1 MLVTLED
8 RKCFGTPQMTQHIAP
23 THAALSILAGMA
35 TLGLSDN
42 FILHVTD
49 DSSLWQF
56 HLLRSLIALGIM
68 GVIAMF
74 GFGMIRPKRPWAVL
88 ARSAIQGTSM
98 LIYFGCLAI
107 LPVGL
112 VVAGFFTSPLFVA
125 LIAALFQ
132 GKRITAVH
140 AFAIFLGFVGA
151 LLVIR
156 PDPANLEL
164 VAFLP
169 IVAGLFYAIGA
180 VATRAW
186 CEGEGTLAL
195 SAGFFVMLTLMGVVG
210 CLVFPG
216 VGEGADGFA
225 SRGWMP
231 LHRETLFWIA
241 LQAVG
246 TLIGIVFLF
255 RGYQVGEASSVAV
268 FEFSL
273 LIFASAWA
281 WYLWGQAITP
291 LALFGMAL
299 IILSGV
305 VVAMRRAP

>member
-1 MLVTLED
+1 
-8 RKCFGTPQMTQHIAP
+8 MTQHIAP
-23 THAALSILAGMA
+23 TRAALSVLAGMA

-42 FILHVTD
+42 FLLHVTED
-49 DSSLWQF
+49 GSLWQF
-56 HLLRSLIALGIM
+56 HLLRSVIALAVMIVVTMFGI
-68 GVIAMF
+68 GVIW
-74 GFGMIRPKRPWAVL
+74 PKRPWAVL
-88 ARSAIQGTSM
+88 ARSAIQGIAM

-125 LIAALFQ
+125 LIAAVFQ
-132 GKRITAVH
+132 GKRITPMHGV
-140 AFAIFLGFVGA
+140 AIVLGFAGA

-156 PDPANLEL
+156 PDPANLEW

-195 SAGFFVMLTLMGVVG
+195 SAGFFVVLTLMGAVG
-210 CLVFPG
+210 CLVFPD
-216 VGEGADGFA
+216 VGSGADGFA
-225 SRGWMP
+225 ARGWMP
-231 LHRETLFWIA
+231 LNADLLFWIA
-241 LQAVG
+241 VQAVG
-246 TLIGIVFLF
+246 TLIGIVLIF
-255 RGYQVGEASSVAV
+255 RGYQIGEASSVAV

-281 WYLWGQAITP
+281 WYLWGQAVMP
-291 LALFGMAL
+291 LALFGMFL

-305 VVAMRRAP
+305 VIALRRTP

>member
-1 MLVTLED
+1 
-8 RKCFGTPQMTQHIAP
+8 MTQVIAP
-23 THAALSILAGMA
+23 TRAALSILAGMA

-42 FILHVTD
+42 FILYITE

-56 HLLRSLIALGIM
+56 HLLRSVIALAVMI
-68 GVIAMF
+68 VIAMI
-74 GFGMIRPKRPWAVL
+74 GAGVIRPKRFWAVA
-88 ARSAIQGTSM
+88 ARSAVQGIAM

-125 LIAALFQ
+125 LIAAVFQ
-132 GKRITAVH
+132 GKRITPLHAV
-140 AFAIFLGFVGA
+140 AIFLGFAGA
-151 LLVIR
+151 LMVIQ
-156 PDPANLEL
+156 PNPADLDL
-164 VAFLP
+164 IAFLP

-180 VATRAW
+180 VATRSW

-195 SAGFFVMLTLMGVVG
+195 TAGFFVMLALMGAVG
-210 CLVFPG
+210 CLILPG
-216 VGEGADGFA
+216 VGAGADGFA
-225 SRGWMP
+225 ARGWMP
-231 LHRETLFWIA
+231 LNADMLFWIA

-246 TLIGIVFLF
+246 TLIGIMFLF

-281 WYLWGQAITP
+281 WYLWDQAVTP

-299 IILSGV
+299 IILSGGV
-305 VVAMRRAP
+305 IALRRA

>member
-1 MLVTLED
+1 
-8 RKCFGTPQMTQHIAP
+8 MTQLVAP
-23 THAALSILAGMA
+23 TQAALAILAGMA

-42 FILHVTD
+42 FILHVTE

-56 HLLRSLIALGIM
+56 HLIRSLVALAVM
-68 GVIAMF
+68 GVIAAF
-74 GFGMIRPKRPWAVL
+74 GLGIIRPKRPGAVL
-88 ARSAIQGTSM
+88 ARSVIQGISM

-125 LIAALFQ
+125 LIAAVFQ
-132 GKRITAVH
+132 GRRITPLH
-140 AFAIFLGFVGA
+140 AFAIVLGFAGA
-151 LLVIR
+151 LIVIQ
-156 PDPANLEL
+156 PDPANIDL

-195 SAGFFVMLTLMGVVG
+195 SAGFFVMLTLMGAVG

-216 VGEGADGFA
+216 TGFGADGFA

-231 LHRETLFWIA
+231 LSFDNFFWIGI
-241 LQAVG
+241 QAVG
-246 TLIGIVFLF
+246 TLIGIMCLF
-255 RGYQVGEASSVAV
+255 RGYQIGDASTVAV

-273 LIFASAWA
+273 LIFASGWA
-281 WYLWGQAITP
+281 WYLWGQAVTP
-291 LALFGMAL
+291 LGLVGMAL
-299 IILSGV
+299 IIASGV
-305 VVAMRRAP
+305 VVALRKTA

>member
-1 MLVTLED
+1 
-8 RKCFGTPQMTQHIAP
+8 MTQHIAP
-23 THAALSILAGMA
+23 TRAALAILAGMA

-42 FILHVTD
+42 FTLYVTD

-56 HLLRSLIALGIM
+56 HLIRSLVALAII

-74 GFGMIRPKRPWAVL
+74 GVGVIRPKRPWAVF
-88 ARSAIQGTSM
+88 ARSVIQGISM

-125 LIAALFQ
+125 LIAAVFQ
-132 GKRITAVH
+132 GKRITPLH
-140 AFAIFLGFVGA
+140 AFAIVLGFAGA
-151 LLVIR
+151 LMVIR
-156 PDPANLEL
+156 PDPADLDL
-164 VAFLP
+164 IAFLP
-169 IVAGLFYAIGA
+169 IVAGLCYAIGA

-186 CEGEGTLAL
+186 CEGEGTLSL
-195 SAGFFVMLTLMGVVG
+195 TAGFFVMLSLMGAVG
-210 CLVFPG
+210 CLIFPG
-216 VGEGADGFA
+216 VGTGADGFA
-225 SRGWMP
+225 ARGWMP
-231 LHRETLFWIA
+231 LNADLLFWIA

-246 TLIGIVFLF
+246 TLIGIVLLF
-255 RGYQVGEASSVAV
+255 RGYQIGEASSVAV

-291 LALFGMAL
+291 LALFGMGL
-299 IILSGV
+299 IILSGI
-305 VVAMRRAP
+305 VVAVRRSP